1 MTSRALMSAIGAV
14 VVIVLVAVAA
24 YWSSRQTG
32 APTYANAGNMQPAP
46 PIPVP
51 ANLARPEGSPAIK
64 VDKTAAAPFGEDD
77 VRQFIAAHPMQ
88 TSDGRP
94 ATISRI
100 QFIPSRE
107 VSSLLDGARTGVP
120 DDDPLCLVEFAGALH
135 VLRPERRSANLSARL
150 RSVRRADREFSHG
163 GRFTE
168 LADF

>member
-24 YWSSRQTG
+24 YWSNRQTG

-120 DDDPLCLVEFAGALH
+120 DDDPLCLVEFAGHFTFYGPRGAQRTYQHGYEVFDARTGNFLM
-135 VLRPERRSANLSARL
+135 VGGLRN
-150 RSVRRADREFSHG
+150 
-163 GRFTE
+163 
-168 LADF
+168 